1 MEGAGL
7 LAPFLVVCLIS
18 VISVLVKG
26 YFMIFE
32 FSKKIYGFDCDV
44 YGHLNNACYLQIY
57 EAARAEALNSMG
69 MPIAKLKKM
78 SIMLFLIRVEIDYLK
93 GVELEDTITV
103 KSRVVEHNRLKSIWK
118 QEIYDSTNRLCSR
131 AVVTGV
137 YVSEG
142 KPVRIEKELF
152 EYFDKF
158 VEVLVRG

>member
-1 MEGAGL
+1 
-7 LAPFLVVCLIS
+7 
-18 VISVLVKG
+18 
-26 YFMIFE
+26 MIFE
-32 FSKKIYGFDCDV
+32 FTKKIYGYDCDV

-69 MPIAKLKKM
+69 MPIAKLREM
-78 SIMLFLIRVEIDYLK
+78 NIMLFLIRVEIDYKK

-103 KSRVVEHNRLKSIWK
+103 KSRVVEHNKLKSIWK
-118 QEIYDSTNRLCSR
+118 QEIYDSHNQLCST

-142 KPVRIEKELF
+142 KPVRIGNELF

-158 VEVLVRG
+158 VEDI